1 MEKEKV
7 KGVYN
12 WPTLT
17 GVKNMQ
23 KFLGLANY
31 YQQFI
36 KNFSI
41 IARFLHDFVKKDQKW
56 DWIERQEKVFQ
67 ELKGRFTKEPVLAVP
82 DLD

>member
-7 KGVYN
+7 KGLYN
-12 WPTLT
+12 WPTLI

-41 IARFLHDFVKKDQKW
+41 IARN
-56 DWIERQEKVFQ
+56 
-67 ELKGRFTKEPVLAVP
+67 FT
-82 DLD
+82 